1 MEILDKAMIFAAGLG
16 TRLKPLTD
24 EMPKALVPVCGRPL
38 LWHSIMKLKKA
49 GVKEVVVNVHHF
61 ADKIID
67 YLKSEDFGIE
77 IKISDERDFLRETG
91 GGLRFASPLLL
102 NCSSS
107 FIVHNVDII
116 SDLDIIKFASCVRED
131 ALSTIVVSERETK
144 RYFLFNEDMRLVG
157 WTNEATGEVKSPY
170 EDLDARAC
178 RKLAFSGIH
187 LISKDIF
194 EVFEKEK
201 AGERFSI
208 TDFYINICAKYPIY
222 GYEPEKLRLMDI
234 GKQESLSLAESFL
247 LSL

>member
-1 MEILDKAMIFAAGLG
+1 MQILDKAMIFAAGLG

-24 EMPKALVPVCGRPL
+24 ELPKALIPVCGHPL
-38 LWHSIMKLKKA
+38 IWHAIMKLKSA
-49 GVKEVVVNVHHF
+49 GIKEVVVNVHHF

-67 YLKSEDFGIE
+67 YLESEDLGVE
-77 IKISDERDFLRETG
+77 IKISDERDALRETG
-91 GGLRFASPLLL
+91 GGLRLASPLLSDAADSIL
-102 NCSSS
+102 
-107 FIVHNVDII
+107 VHNVDII
-116 SDLDIIKFASCVRED
+116 SDLDIVKFASCARKE

-157 WTNEATGEVKSPY
+157 WTNEATGEVRSPY
-170 EDLDARAC
+170 RDLNAAAC

-194 EVFEKEK
+194 GVFEKEK

-208 TDFYINICAKYPIY
+208 TDFYINICADYPIY
-222 GYEPEKLRLMDI
+222 GYVPDNLRLMDI
-234 GKQESLSLAESFL
+234 GKQETLSLAESFL